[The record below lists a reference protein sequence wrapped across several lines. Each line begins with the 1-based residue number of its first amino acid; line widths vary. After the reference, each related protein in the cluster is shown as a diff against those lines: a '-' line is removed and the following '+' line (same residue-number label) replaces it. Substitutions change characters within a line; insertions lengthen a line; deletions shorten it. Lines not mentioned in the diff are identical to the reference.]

1 MGNRQSLPHS
11 HSTKPN
17 YKHNKPPKISS
28 LKSPSK
34 SSLKTFTDKKLRR
47 PALLG
52 LPALGRS
59 AEKIYNLFTTDF
71 TGER

>member
-1 MGNRQSLPHS
+1 
-11 HSTKPN
+11 
-17 YKHNKPPKISS
+17 